1 MKLDVRLLAGMSH
14 QTRQPAGFGLNV
26 ETLEVPHGI
35 AIVLAAFTGAVHLY
49 LYVDQGYMPFLLAG
63 LGFYGAIGL
72 IIMTKGLYRQL
83 LYLAGIPYTFA
94 QIVGYYMFEQPET
107 FNDIGT
113 LALVDKTVQIVLI
126 ALLAYLFYT
135 EWEGF

>member
-1 MKLDVRLLAGMSH
+1 MSH
-14 QTRQPAGFGLNV
+14 QTAQRAGFGLNV

-35 AIVLAAFTGAVHLY
+35 AILLAAFTGAVHLY
-49 LYVDQGYMPFLLAG
+49 LYVDQGFMPFLLAG

-72 IIMTKGLYRQL
+72 LLLTKGLYRQL
-83 LYLAGIPYTFA
+83 IYLAGIPYTFA
-94 QIVGYYMFEQPET
+94 QIVGYFVVEQPAT

-113 LALVDKTVQIVLI
+113 LALVDKTVQIALI
-126 ALLAYLFYT
+126 VLLAYLFYS